1 MYDDLFFPLPEPEG
15 MGGDAPYGNAPRDGL
30 TRLKG
35 SVEHIIYSNEDNGY
49 TVMDVGL
56 EDDVITAC
64 GVMPYVGEGDTLILW
79 GSWVHNPKYG
89 RQFKVEQY
97 ERDMPADSAAI
108 LRYLASRT
116 IKGIGPKLAQRIVEA
131 FGDETLDVMENHPE
145 WLSDV
150 PGISRKKADEI
161 AEDFRNKAG
170 IRSAM
175 LFFRDYFG
183 AAMTVKIYKQWGSGS
198 VDIAR
203 KNPYRLCDEVEGIGF
218 ERADRMAM
226 SLGLDPMGEER
237 LGSGVRYLLTTNA
250 AQNGHVCLPREK
262 LVEAASRLLGAD
274 TERIAAVV
282 ESLLGTHTLVSHRF
296 DGKEYIY
303 DTAEER
309 EALHEKIRCC
319 AQEYVRY
326 ITEHRPDLS
335 HASLTDAMACFEIE
349 WDGIA
354 HTSAADTVACMK
366 VWEVL
371 FPNYYAN

>member
-1 MYDDLFFPLPEPEG
+1 MYDQPFFPPTDPSDPSAPGLPTPK
-15 MGGDAPYGNAPRDGL
+15 DGL
-30 TRLKG
+30 ERLKG
-35 SVEHIIYSNEDNGY
+35 TVEHIIYTNEDNGY
-49 TVMDVGL
+49 TVLDFGM
-56 EDDVITAC
+56 EDDIVTAC
-64 GVMPYVGEGDTLILW
+64 GTMPYVGEGDSLILW
-79 GSWVHNPKYG
+79 GNWVHNPKYG

-175 LFFRDYFG
+175 LFFRNYFG

-218 ERADRMAM
+218 ERAESINFKDAETPSDPKILSNH
-226 SLGLDPMGEER
+226 SLKLNT
-237 LGSGVRYLLTTNA
+237 SGCPEQIDNSLNVLTSNASSTYCLLI
-250 AQNGHVCLPREK
+250 
-262 LVEAASRLLGAD
+262 S
-274 TERIAAVV
+274 
-282 ESLLGTHTLVSHRF
+282 
-296 DGKEYIY
+296 
-303 DTAEER
+303 
-309 EALHEKIRCC
+309 
-319 AQEYVRY
+319 
-326 ITEHRPDLS
+326 
-335 HASLTDAMACFEIE
+335 
-349 WDGIA
+349 
-354 HTSAADTVACMK
+354 
-366 VWEVL
+366 
-371 FPNYYAN
+371 